1 MERELKYET
10 TLKED
15 VLAVHL
21 SGSLEV
27 DLQPQI
33 LSILQDESQKEKDIV
48 VDFSKVSF
56 IDSSCL
62 GALVSA
68 AKLLRASQGDIKLAS
83 LNDDVRSIF
92 QITRLDRIFAIFDTV
107 DEAVASYYK

>member
-15 VLAVHL
+15 VLVVHL

-33 LSILQDESQKEKDIV
+33 LNILQDESRKESDIV

-62 GALVSA
+62 GALVST
-68 AKLLRASQGDIKLAS
+68 AKLLRAGRGDIKLS
-83 LNDDVRSIF
+83 GLNDDVKSIF
-92 QITRLDRIFAIFDTV
+92 QITRLDRIFVIFDTV